1 MSQEP
6 REKMGQDRL
15 AEGKENKPAAAA
27 EPAKKRTVPSGVLW
41 FTVGN
46 SMQAGTTV
54 LMTMLTG
61 YVLDLASVG
70 IFSFAL
76 MASQLL
82 YTVGLFGANDLQM
95 TDYDHRYRFG
105 DYFKVKVVSTLAAM
119 LICFILPG
127 LLGLHGRKMACLFLL
142 TTYMLINSAAELY
155 QSMLFQAQ
163 RLDLSG
169 KMLFFRMTVSLAGFA
184 VVILIK
190 RSLLQAC
197 AVLLLVNFAA
207 TCFYVR
213 RWCGAYRDSPC
224 ILRDGK
230 EKELFIESFPLCLS
244 VLGFLLNINA
254 PKFLINYFL
263 TDEIQGIYTI
273 LFMPVYA
280 VNLISQFIFK
290 PYLIKYARNL
300 EKQDGSFEKLLL
312 SQTLF
317 IGLCAVTAAFGMWL
331 LGPWLLKLLFSKDLT
346 AYRGWMGVFMVSGGL
361 MALNQLCYYLLVLL
375 KRQKMILAN
384 YSVGI
389 IVSFTAGIAV
399 IPHAGIMGTWL
410 AFTLGQTSLL
420 AGYGMALR
428 SGIKKRL
435 CD

>member
-1 MSQEP
+1 M
-6 REKMGQDRL
+6 KMRQNRL

-27 EPAKKRTVPSGVLW
+27 EPAKKRTVPSGVIW

-207 TCFYVR
+207 TCFSVR

-317 IGLCAVTAAFGMWL
+317 IGLCAGLAAFGMWL

-399 IPHAGIMGTWL
+399 IPHTGIMGTWL

>member
-27 EPAKKRTVPSGVLW
+27 EPAKKRTVPSGVIW

-169 KMLFFRMTVSLAGFA
+169 KMLFFRMAVSLAGFA

-197 AVLLLVNFAA
+197 AVLLSVNFAA
-207 TCFYVR
+207 TCFSVR

-317 IGLCAVTAAFGMWL
+317 IGLCAGLAAFGMWL

-346 AYRGWMGVFMVSGGL
+346 AYRGWMGVFMVSGGI

-399 IPHAGIMGTWL
+399 IPHTGIMGTWL

>member
-6 REKMGQDRL
+6 RVKMRQDRL
-15 AEGKENKPAAAA
+15 AEGKENKPAAA

-46 SMQAGTTV
+46 SMQAGATV

-169 KMLFFRMTVSLAGFA
+169 KMLFFRMAVSLAGFA

-207 TCFYVR
+207 TCFSVR

-317 IGLCAVTAAFGMWL
+317 IGLCAVLAAFGMWL
-331 LGPWLLKLLFSKDLT
+331 LGPWLLKLLFSKDLM
-346 AYRGWMGVFMVSGGL
+346 AYRGWMGAFMVSGGL
-361 MALNQLCYYLLVLL
+361 MALNQLCYFLLVLL

-399 IPHAGIMGTWL
+399 IPQTGIMGTWL

>member
-6 REKMGQDRL
+6 RVKMRQDRL
-15 AEGKENKPAAAA
+15 AEGKENKPAAA

-61 YVLDLASVG
+61 YVLDLKSVG

-207 TCFYVR
+207 TCFSVR

-317 IGLCAVTAAFGMWL
+317 IGLCAGLAAFGMWL

-399 IPHAGIMGTWL
+399 IPHTGIMGTWL

>member
-6 REKMGQDRL
+6 RVKMREDRL

-27 EPAKKRTVPSGVLW
+27 EPAKKRTVPSGVIW

-105 DYFKVKVVSTLAAM
+105 DYFKVKVVSTLTAM

-169 KMLFFRMTVSLAGFA
+169 KMLFFRMAVSLAGFA

-197 AVLLLVNFAA
+197 AVLLSVNFVA
-207 TCFYVR
+207 TCFSVR
-213 RWCGAYRDSPC
+213 HWCGVYRDSPC
-224 ILRDGK
+224 ILKGGK

-317 IGLCAVTAAFGMWL
+317 IGLCAVLAAFGMWL

-346 AYRGWMGVFMVSGGL
+346 AYRGWMGVFMVSGGI

-399 IPHAGIMGTWL
+399 IPHTGIMGTWL

>member
-1 MSQEP
+1 M
-6 REKMGQDRL
+6 KMRQNRL

-27 EPAKKRTVPSGVLW
+27 EPAKKRTVPSGVIW

-142 TTYMLINSAAELY
+142 TAYMLINSAAELY

-207 TCFYVR
+207 TCFSVR

-317 IGLCAVTAAFGMWL
+317 IGLCAGLAAFGMWL

>member
-6 REKMGQDRL
+6 RVKMRQDRL
-15 AEGKENKPAAAA
+15 AEGKENKPAAA

-61 YVLDLASVG
+61 YVLDLKSVG

-169 KMLFFRMTVSLAGFA
+169 KMLFFRMAVSLAGFA

-197 AVLLLVNFAA
+197 AVLLSVNFVA
-207 TCFYVR
+207 TCFSVR
-213 RWCGAYRDSPC
+213 HWCGVYRDSPC

-317 IGLCAVTAAFGMWL
+317 IGLCAGLAAFGMWL
-331 LGPWLLKLLFSKDLT
+331 LGPWLLKLLFSKNLT

-399 IPHAGIMGTWL
+399 IPHTGIMGTWL